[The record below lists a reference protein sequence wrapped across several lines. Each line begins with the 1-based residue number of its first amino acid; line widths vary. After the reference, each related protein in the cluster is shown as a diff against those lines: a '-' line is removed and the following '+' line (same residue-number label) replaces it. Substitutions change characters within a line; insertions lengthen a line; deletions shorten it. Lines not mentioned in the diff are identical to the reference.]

1 MILYRAHVAKQK
13 FKMLLNYV
21 SVKISVEIS
30 LLVQSKNYT
39 RFSSSLTRVQSLKL
53 SLDLTLNFGL
63 VN

>member
-1 MILYRAHVAKQK
+1 
-13 FKMLLNYV
+13 LLNYV
-21 SVKISVEIS
+21 SVKMSVEIS

-39 RFSSSLTRVQSLKL
+39 RFSSSLIRVQSLKL

>member
-30 LLVQSKNYT
+30 LLVQPKNYT